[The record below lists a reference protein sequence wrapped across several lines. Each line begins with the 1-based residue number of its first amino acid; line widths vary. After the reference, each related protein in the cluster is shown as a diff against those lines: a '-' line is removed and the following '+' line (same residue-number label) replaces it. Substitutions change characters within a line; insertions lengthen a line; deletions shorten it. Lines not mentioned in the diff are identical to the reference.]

1 MMISREKNGG
11 LDLHN
16 FSSNYLAV
24 FRIYPSFFVG
34 FMLEM
39 IFCAQLRKARGGK
52 KIGKVCEERDNR
64 GGERTLT
71 PLAAF
76 VQVTV

>member
-1 MMISREKNGG
+1 MR
-11 LDLHN
+11 N
-16 FSSNYLAV
+16 FE
-24 FRIYPSFFVG
+24 RPG
-34 FMLEM
+34 EE
-39 IFCAQLRKARGGK
+39 K